1 MSDTLDFLFKAPE
14 FAVERSSVT
23 EMVKEMIDVGGH
35 RLSVRIA
42 GTGRPAVVLEAPFS
56 SSKWVWKSVWRD
68 IAKFTT
74 VVVYDRAGL
83 GESEP
88 GPIPRTAFR
97 CAKDLRRLLHRSKIG
112 PPYVLVGH
120 SWGGLIVQVF
130 ARRYPALVCGM
141 VLVDSSHV
149 DQFKRLDKF
158 TTAKGHE
165 EAIAFR
171 QGPNPEHVD
180 MWLSEAQARRA
191 GRFPRIPLR
200 ALSAPMPPEAM
211 VQFDG
216 HRREARAV
224 INRLNQELAK
234 LSPLGRPVRVTSTG
248 HFIQLDRP
256 DAVIRNIRSVV
267 SAVRNREP

>member
-1 MSDTLDFLFKAPE
+1 
-14 FAVERSSVT
+14 
-23 EMVKEMIDVGGH
+23 MVKQLVDVGGH

-42 GTGRPAVVLEAPFS
+42 GVGQPAVVLEAPFC
-56 SSKWVWKSVWRD
+56 SSKWVWKSIWREV
-68 IAKFTT
+68 AKFTT

-88 GPIPRTAFR
+88 GPIPRTAYR
-97 CAKDLRRLLHRSKIG
+97 CAEDLRRLLRGSKI
-112 PPYVLVGH
+112 PSPYVLVGH
-120 SWGGLIVQVF
+120 SWGGLMVQVF

-180 MWLSEAQARRA
+180 MWRSEAEARRA
-191 GRFPRIPLR
+191 GPFPRIPLR
-200 ALSAPMPPEAM
+200 ALSAPLPAEAM

-216 HRREARAV
+216 HRRQARAV
-224 INRLNQELAK
+224 INRLHQELAR
-234 LSPLGRPVRVTSTG
+234 LSPLGRHVPVTNTG

-256 DAVIRNIRSVV
+256 DVVIRNIRRMV
-267 SAVRNREP
+267 SLVRNRRE